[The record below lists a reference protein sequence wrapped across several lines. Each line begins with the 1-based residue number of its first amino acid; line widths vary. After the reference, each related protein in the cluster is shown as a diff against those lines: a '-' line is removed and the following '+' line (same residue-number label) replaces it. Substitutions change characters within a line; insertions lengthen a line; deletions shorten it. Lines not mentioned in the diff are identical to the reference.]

1 MKNFK
6 IKKLSEIKHENLI
19 EFYSKVFRERDK
31 RLINNFQWCY
41 RNGYNNLEPIVIEI
55 ENQIIGHAGLI
66 PVEFKINGKR
76 NLAIWFTDFVILPE
90 FRGKGY
96 GKILTKEWM
105 KLCPFQITFCNN
117 TSLRIFKKLGWK
129 ENLDFERIVI
139 PINHFKFIPIIK
151 RFNLN
156 NISKNF
162 KNLFTKKINKQSN
175 FREFSLLE
183 KKISHLISMDNKKN
197 INKSVYVVRDENW
210 FEWRLIKCP
219 YKENI
224 HLFEY
229 ENDILVAHSIQKDNL
244 KRLNVVY
251 CTSNSNSEI
260 FKLLRLWSFDND
272 VDYIWYMQNKKI
284 LDKKLDIFSSKKKVN
299 FAFFLNNNSLNQT
312 LQNGIDL
319 QAIDSD
325 IDY

>member
-1 MKNFK
+1 MKNFN
-6 IKKLSEIKHENLI
+6 IKKLSEVKYESLI
-19 EFYSKVFRERDK
+19 EFYSKVFIERDK
-31 RLINNFQWCY
+31 RLISNFRWCY
-41 RNGYNNLEPIVIEI
+41 RNGYNNLEPIIIEK

-66 PVEFKINGKR
+66 PVEIKINGKK
-76 NLAIWFTDFVILPE
+76 NLATWFTDFVILPE

-96 GKILTKEWM
+96 GKILTEEWM

-117 TSLRIFKKLGWK
+117 ESLRIFKKNGWE
-129 ENLDFERIVI
+129 ENLDYERIVI

-151 RFNLN
+151 SFNLN
-156 NISKNF
+156 KIRKNF
-162 KNLFTKKINKQSN
+162 KNLFTQKIGNKSN

-183 KKISHLISMDNKKN
+183 EKISRLISLDNKKN

-229 ENDILVAHSIQKDNL
+229 ENDILVAHSFYKNNL
-244 KRLNVVY
+244 KRLNVIY
-251 CTSNSNSEI
+251 CTSNDNSEI
-260 FKLLRLWSFDND
+260 FKLLKLWCLDND
-272 VDYIWYMQNKKI
+272 IDYIWYIRNKKI
-284 LDKKLDIFSSKKKVN
+284 SDQKIDFFSSKKKIN
-299 FAFFLNNNSLNQT
+299 FAFFLNNKSLNYT
-312 LQNGIDL
+312 LQQGIDF

-325 IDY
+325 NYY

>member
-1 MKNFK
+1 M
-6 IKKLSEIKHENLI
+6 
-19 EFYSKVFRERDK
+19 
-31 RLINNFQWCY
+31 
-41 RNGYNNLEPIVIEI
+41 
-55 ENQIIGHAGLI
+55 
-66 PVEFKINGKR
+66 
-76 NLAIWFTDFVILPE
+76 PE

-96 GKILTKEWM
+96 GEILTKEWM

-117 TSLRIFKKLGWK
+117 ASLRIFKKLGWK

-183 KKISHLISMDNKKN
+183 KKISHLISLDNKKN

-229 ENDILVAHSIQKDNL
+229 ENDILVAHSIKKDNL

-260 FKLLRLWSFDND
+260 FKLLKLWCFDND
-272 VDYIWYMQNKKI
+272 VDYIWYIQNKKI
-284 LDKKLDIFSSKKKVN
+284 LDKKLDIFSSKKKIN

-312 LQNGIDL
+312 LQNGIDF

-325 IDY
+325 NDY